1 MKATGIIRSVDD
13 LGRVVIPKEIRK
25 SLGIKEGDEM
35 EVFISGEEE
44 DTVCFKKHGKN
55 INWERARRLV
65 SCLIRGFFI
74 FDDRG
79 EPTSKMKFDSS
90 LEDLKELPGNRV
102 YGIRDNEERVLA
114 YLVVNAN
121 ANSEVQ
127 IEEAVMILKTYLEWR

>member
-25 SLGIKEGDEM
+25 SLEIKEGDEM
-35 EVFISGEEE
+35 EVFISEE
-44 DTVCFKKHGKN
+44 DTVCFKKHRKN
-55 INWERARRLV
+55 INWDRARRLV
-65 SCLIRGFFI
+65 SCLIRDFFI

-79 EPTSKMKFDSS
+79 ELASKMKLGRS

-102 YGIRDNEERVLA
+102 YSIRDNEERILA
-114 YLVVNAN
+114 YLIVNAN

-127 IEEAVMILKTYLEWR
+127 IEEAVMVLKTYLEWR